1 MRKTGLLILLV
12 AALIGCPPPGEDE
25 IFNNINI
32 ADWVTF
38 ADGDSISSVT
48 QSFTVAAEKD
58 GYTATVKA
66 PSTMT
71 VEGNTVS
78 VNPINIYAPS
88 QEAILTITLT
98 KDGVSKQFPL
108 TVTLKR
114 TLGSMPVEELI
125 LFDESLDTIDGVT
138 KNFTLAQNTGDWGED
153 ISWKFDTDSAN
164 LVYEESTGEVTVTL
178 TDEQQKATATAT
190 FTKEG
195 FETVTKTYEITV
207 LTQNEGF
214 SWTPDSLS
222 DYITLGNDGK
232 DYLWRI
238 RDNFTLQ
245 TSFEAGTGHDAG
257 TITWTSSN
265 EAAISVS
272 GGTATVTRALDSQ
285 KVTLTAAFAETGR
298 RPKEIT
304 IDVLVM
310 ETIPATLTVDG
321 KTYKLVYFDAF
332 DNQAILEANWDIGN
346 PGHDAPEIGN
356 NNLAPSYFKAPDGQF
371 HGYADEWQKQPTWSP
386 KATYIEDGKARL
398 LAKYDKEAQIGVA
411 GALHSKR
418 LFPHG
423 VFHAR
428 WTQKRDTAS
437 HWDAFWL
444 DTNQPFSKA
453 YGQKLLNL
461 PKALRSQ
468 VETTTEGFFNNQA
481 NNIQHGNT
489 SVSNPILYQSQ
500 YTLKTDSSV
509 PNWGFTAAKRV
520 DKIGRWYNGE
530 QRYELDAYEWNP
542 AYGNINTTTQNNVI
556 HTWHWMRG
564 YPGNTSG
571 TDNGVNKKWFVG
583 DVARNNGKVGG
594 YSTTY
599 NAAVN
604 KTPSFTLTALYNDSK
619 IAFYYN
625 AHGESNFSSP
635 KYSRSKK
642 SDGTFDNTATTTNSN
657 KEEIPNPDNYQPW
670 PDDEF
675 NPVQVKFTIEPGQ
688 WDDRFYL
695 ITTEFQNKP
704 DEFDAMD
711 LEYFAYYAAEND
723 MLNPNIG
730 DENSGIPL
738 TAITDMDN
746 VQEDSDTQA
755 KLTKEWVQE

>member
-114 TLGSMPVEELI
+114 TLGSMPVEQLI
-125 LFDESLDTIDGVT
+125 LFEESLDTIDGVT
-138 KNFTLAQNTGDWGED
+138 KNFTLAQDTGDWGED

-164 LVYEESTGEVTVTL
+164 LQYNPSTGEVTVTL

-195 FETVTKTYEITV
+195 FEPVTKTYEITV

-238 RDNFTLQ
+238 RAD
-245 TSFEAGTGHDAG
+245 FELTTEIPADDTHGAVTVS
-257 TITWTSSN
+257 WNSSN
-265 EAAISVS
+265 EGAISIN
-272 GGTATVTRALDSQ
+272 GGDATVTRALDSQ
-285 KVTLTAAFAETGR
+285 KVTLTAAFKEESR
-298 RPKEIT
+298 REKSLT

-310 ETIPATLTVDG
+310 ETIPNTLTVDG

-386 KATYIEDGKARL
+386 RATYIEDGKARL
-398 LAKYDKEAQIGVA
+398 LAKYDKEEQIGVA

-428 WTQKRDTAS
+428 WTQKRDSNS

-530 QRYELDAYEWNP
+530 QRYELDAYEWVN
-542 AYGNINTTTQNNVI
+542 GTGQNNVI

-564 YPGNTSG
+564 YPGNQTG
-571 TDNGVNKKWFVG
+571 TQEGVDKKWYVG
-583 DVARNNGKVGG
+583 DVARGQGKIGG
-594 YSTTY
+594 YSGTY

-642 SDGTFDNTATTTNSN
+642 NDGTFDNTATTTNSN
-657 KEEIPNPDNYQPW
+657 KEQIPNPDNYQPW

-688 WDDRFYL
+688 WDDRFFM

-711 LEYFAYYAAEND
+711 LEYFAYYAAEDD

-730 DENSGIPL
+730 DENSGVSL

-746 VQEDSDTQA
+746 VQESAETQK

>member
-108 TVTLKR
+108 TVILKR
-114 TLGSMPVEELI
+114 TLGSMPVEQLI
-125 LFDESLDTIDGVT
+125 LFEESLDTIDGVT

-164 LVYEESTGEVTVTL
+164 LKYNDLTGEVTVTL
-178 TDEQQKATATAT
+178 TDDQQTATATAT

-195 FETVTKTYEITV
+195 FEPVTKTYNITV
-207 LTQNEGF
+207 LTKNEGF

-222 DYITLGNDGK
+222 DYITLGNSGK

-238 RDNFTLQ
+238 RAD
-245 TSFEAGTGHDAG
+245 FELTTEIPADDTHGTV
-257 TITWTSSN
+257 TVSWSSSN
-265 EAAISVS
+265 EGAISIN
-272 GGTATVTRALDSQ
+272 GGNATVTRALDSQ
-285 KVTLTAAFAETGR
+285 KVTLTAAFKEESR
-298 RPKEIT
+298 REKSLT

-310 ETIPATLTVDG
+310 ETIPNTLTVDN

-356 NNLAPSYFKAPDGQF
+356 MDLEPTYFEAPDGQF

-428 WTQKRDTAS
+428 WTQKRDSNS

-500 YTLKTDSSV
+500 YTLKTGSSV

-530 QRYELDAYEWNP
+530 QRYELDAYEWVSDT
-542 AYGNINTTTQNNVI
+542 GQNNVI

-564 YPGNTSG
+564 YPGNQTG
-571 TDNGVNKKWFVG
+571 TDNGVDKKWFVG
-583 DVARNNGKVGG
+583 DVARNQGKVGG
-594 YSTTY
+594 YSIGY
-599 NAAVN
+599 SAAVN

-642 SDGTFDNTATTTNSN
+642 DDGTFDNTATTTNSN
-657 KEEIPNPDNYQPW
+657 KEQIPNPDNYQPW

-688 WDDRFYL
+688 WDDRFFM
-695 ITTEFQNKP
+695 ITTEFKDKP

-711 LEYFAYYAAEND
+711 LEYFAYYAAEDD

-730 DENSGIPL
+730 DADSDGVPL

-746 VQEDSDTQA
+746 VLEDSDTQA